1 MYPSGHTFVMLL
13 ATLLFGIVPCIAN
26 AQPEKK
32 PVLRFNARG
41 QFKIVQFTDLH
52 LNEDNE
58 DDDKTLALMEQVLD
72 AETPHLVVL
81 TGDILGSSAQPKRI
95 MKLGAE
101 PMIERQIPWAV
112 ALGNHDDEG
121 TKDRPGLMDVITSLP
136 YSLSQR
142 GPKDIHGVG
151 NYYLPVY
158 STDGQTK
165 KWILY
170 FLDSNAYP
178 AHKSLGSYAWIRV
191 DQVHWYYETSKALAA
206 QHNDRGYPSL
216 AFFHIPL
223 PEYEQALTHG
233 EADLVGHRH
242 ESICCPR
249 INSGLFAAMLERGDV
264 KGTFVGHDHVNDYE
278 SALHGIRLIYGRA
291 TGFSAYGREGFPRGG
306 RVILIEADQTKF
318 TTWLRLEN
326 GVKVQYQVAPRV
338 RRPRSTRT
346 P

>member
-1 MYPSGHTFVMLL
+1 MKVTVKILVLLL
-13 ATLLFGIVPCIAN
+13 AWLFFCSNPCDAGSTSEMKT
-26 AQPEKK
+26 P
-32 PVLRFNARG
+32 LRFNAQG

-52 LNEDNE
+52 LKEDHE

-72 AETPHLVVL
+72 VEKPHLVVL
-81 TGDILGSSAQPKRI
+81 TGDILGSSAQPQRI
-95 MKLGAE
+95 MKRCAE
-101 PMIERQIPWAV
+101 PMVERQIPWA
-112 ALGNHDDEG
+112 ATLGNHDDEG
-121 TKDRPGLMDVITSLP
+121 TKDRPGLMDIIAALP
-136 YSLSQR
+136 YSLSER
-142 GPKDIHGVG
+142 GPKDIHGVS

-158 STDGQTK
+158 SADGQAK

-170 FLDSNAYP
+170 FLDSNAHP
-178 AHKSLGSYAWIRV
+178 PHKSLGSYDWIRV

-206 QHNDRGYPSL
+206 EQNGKVYPSL

-223 PEYEQALTHG
+223 PEYERALTDG

-278 SALHGIRLIYGRA
+278 SVLHGIRLIYGRA

-306 RVILIEADQTKF
+306 RVILMEADKATFK
-318 TTWLRLEN
+318 TWLRLED
-326 GVKVQYQVAPRV
+326 GAKVQY
-338 RRPRSTRT
+338 
-346 P
+346 

>member
-1 MYPSGHTFVMLL
+1 MHPSGHISVVLL
-13 ATLLFGIVPCIAN
+13 ATLLLGIVPCVAH

-32 PVLRFNARG
+32 PALRCDNRG

-52 LNEDNE
+52 LKEDHE
-58 DDDKTLALMEQVLD
+58 DDDKTLALMRLVLD
-72 AETPHLVVL
+72 AEKPQLVVL
-81 TGDILGSSAQPKRI
+81 TGDILGSSVQPKRI
-95 MKLGAE
+95 MTRCAE
-101 PMIERQIPWAV
+101 PMVERRIPWAA

-121 TKDRPGLMDVITSLP
+121 TKDRAGLMDIIAVLP
-136 YSLSQR
+136 YSLSRR

-158 STDGQTK
+158 SADGQAK

-178 AHKSLGSYAWIRV
+178 PHKSLGSYDWIRV

-206 QHNDRGYPSL
+206 ERNGRAYPAL

-223 PEYEQALTHG
+223 PEYERALTDG
-233 EADLVGHRH
+233 KADLVGHRH
-242 ESICCPR
+242 ESICCPK
-249 INSGLFAAMLERGDV
+249 INSGFFAAMLERGDV

-306 RVILIEADQTKF
+306 RVILIEADQTTF

-326 GVKVQYQVAPRV
+326 GVKVQY
-338 RRPRSTRT
+338 
-346 P
+346 